1 MPVGSR
7 YQKNI
12 SVDECSSSSDVDTE
26 KGEQESSDGARGRQR
41 QRHLGPVYPRPHSH
55 LFRTST
61 GRRLRGGKHA
71 RRFEN
76 CEFKVSVIV

>member
-7 YQKNI
+7 YQKNV
-12 SVDECSSSSDVDTE
+12 SVDEYGSSSDVDTE
-26 KGEQESSDGARGRQR
+26 DGDIEPSNTTRGRQK
-41 QRHLGPVYPRPHSH
+41 QRHFGPVYPRPHSH
-55 LFRTST
+55 LSRTST

-76 CEFKVSVIV
+76 CEFHGTV